1 MSSNLNGDISYNIF
15 PTPKLSI
22 KNLELKFN
30 ENEKNYLYL
39 QKAYFKISFN
49 KLQNINK
56 IKIQKFIVKNQKI
69 EVYPSDSKNYL
80 KYFQKYKVDNLILKN
95 CEIFFTDLQSNKIF
109 FKNFN
114 LKKTIRNNK
123 EKILIDGIFAE
134 NKFKIKFI
142 NEKNY
147 EKILNFLMPKL
158 NTNLKIIFDKDSN
171 LNFLSGELKL
181 RFLETLLLLKF
192 KGKEEKFIS
201 RGFI

>member
-1 MSSNLNGDISYNIF
+1 MKTSAIKILNSLQNKKFVNIIKKIANLKGLLILITIFLLTITSFYFIKPFFFDFKKNEDIIKTKINDYLKMSSNLNGDISYNIF

-80 KYFQKYKVDNLILKN
+80 KTSI
-95 CEIFFTDLQSNKIF
+95 
-109 FKNFN
+109 
-114 LKKTIRNNK
+114 
-123 EKILIDGIFAE
+123 
-134 NKFKIKFI
+134 
-142 NEKNY
+142 
-147 EKILNFLMPKL
+147 
-158 NTNLKIIFDKDSN
+158 
-171 LNFLSGELKL
+171 
-181 RFLETLLLLKF
+181 
-192 KGKEEKFIS
+192 
-201 RGFI
+201 